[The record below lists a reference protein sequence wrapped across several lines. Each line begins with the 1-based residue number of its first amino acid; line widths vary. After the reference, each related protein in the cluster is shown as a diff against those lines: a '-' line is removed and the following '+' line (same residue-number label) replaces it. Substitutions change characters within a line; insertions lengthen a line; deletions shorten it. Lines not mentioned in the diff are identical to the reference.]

1 MDSYIKVRKMFK
13 KSLLLFILAG
23 CLAFTGCSSKEN
35 GEEAEIELLEPMN
48 AKIETTYVTKMDI
61 SQVELHDGA
70 VIPTVE
76 EFSFDENGYLYGIFV
91 NPGDKVYK
99 GDILAGL
106 MGKDYNTILDLEDE
120 IEEIEKKQAETFAGY
135 DKELEIAKLNG
146 GDTSEKELE
155 IRQKKELAEFDLKQK
170 KDRLEKLK
178 ENDIGYICITA
189 PYDSVVAAVSS
200 ARTNSFVSKGT
211 AVVALETDEDPI
223 ITCDFMTETNVSKFY
238 SCYALIRGQRIEL
251 EYVPYT
257 KDELKVIVNNGVSPV
272 SKFRLKDIEGRELY
286 VGDYASVIVVKNYR
300 ADVLAIPQ
308 NAVYSDSNG
317 DFVYEI
323 KDGERIRRS
332 VVLGLSDNANVEIV
346 EGIEEGARI
355 YVKS

>member
-1 MDSYIKVRKMFK
+1 MLKRF
-13 KSLLLFILAG
+13 LLLFILAG
-23 CLAFTGCSSKEN
+23 CLMLSACSGSEDT
-35 GEEAEIELLEPMN
+35 EEDEIELLEPMN

-70 VIPTVE
+70 VIPAIE

-99 GDILAGL
+99 GDVLAGL
-106 MGKDYNTILDLEDE
+106 MGKDYRTITDLEDE
-120 IEEIEKKQAETFAGY
+120 IKELEKQRDKDYADYE
-135 DKELEIAKLNG
+135 KELEIAKLNG
-146 GDTSEKELE
+146 GDISEKELE
-155 IRQKKELAEFDLKQK
+155 IKQKKELAEFDLQQK
-170 KDRLEKLK
+170 KDRLAELK
-178 ENDIGYICITA
+178 ETDIGYIYITA

-200 ARTNSFVSKGT
+200 ARANSYVSKGT
-211 AVVALETDEDPI
+211 SVVALESGEDPM
-223 ITCDFMTETNVSKFY
+223 ITCDYMTETNVNKFY
-238 SCYALIRGQRIEL
+238 QCYALVRGQRMEL

-257 KDELKVIVNNGVSPV
+257 KNELKVIVNNGVSPV
-272 SKFRLKDIEGRELY
+272 SRFKLKDIGDKEFY
-286 VGDYASVIVVKNYR
+286 VGDYASVIVVKNFR

-317 DFVYEI
+317 EFVYEI

-332 VVLGLSDNANVEIV
+332 VVLGLSDNANVEVV
-346 EGIEEGARI
+346 EGLEEGARI

>member
-1 MDSYIKVRKMFK
+1 MLKKM
-13 KSLLLFILAG
+13 LILFGLCG
-23 CLAFTGCSSKEN
+23 CLMLSACSTEQDTDN
-35 GEEAEIELLEPMN
+35 EEIELLEPVN
-48 AKIETTYVTKMDI
+48 AKLETTYVTKMDI
-61 SQVELHDGA
+61 SQVELHEGA
-70 VIPTVE
+70 VIPALE

-91 NPGDKVYK
+91 EPGDKVYK
-99 GDILAGL
+99 GDVLAGL

-120 IEEIEKKQAETFAGY
+120 IKEIEKNQEEVFAGY
-135 DKELEIAKLNG
+135 DKELEIAHLNG

-155 IRQKKELAEFDLKQK
+155 IKQKKELAEFELKQK
-170 KDRLEKLK
+170 KDRLAELK

-189 PYDSVVAAVSS
+189 PYDSVVAATSS
-200 ARTNSFVSKGT
+200 ARENSYVSKGT
-211 AVVALETDEDPI
+211 ALVALETGEDPL
-223 ITCDFMTETNVSKFY
+223 ITCDYMTENTVSKFY
-238 SCYALIRGQRIEL
+238 SFYALVRGQRLEL

-257 KDELKVIVNNGVSPV
+257 KNELKVIVNNGVTPV
-272 SKFRLKDIEGRELY
+272 SKFKLKDLDDKEIY

-308 NAVYSDSNG
+308 NAVYSDASG

-323 KDGERIRRS
+323 KGDERIRRS

-346 EGIEEGARI
+346 SGLEEGAQV